1 MAIDYRLNADVTV
14 DQVIELL
21 IASTLAER
29 RPVND
34 RSRMQAMLQCSN
46 LIITAWENR
55 ILIGIARS
63 ISDYSYCTYLSD
75 LAVRKSHQ
83 KQGIGTQLIKATQA
97 AAPMATVILLSAPA
111 AVDYYPHIGMERHN
125 SAWILKSGSPL
136 RS

>member
-1 MAIDYRLNADVTV
+1 MSIEYRLNAEITV

-29 RPVND
+29 RPVDD
-34 RSRMQAMLQCSN
+34 RPRMQAMLQCSN
-46 LIITAWENR
+46 LVVTAWEGD
-55 ILIGIARS
+55 LLVGIARS
-63 ISDYSYCTYLSD
+63 VSDYAYCTYLSD

-83 KQGIGTQLIKATQA
+83 KQGIGTQLIKCTQG

-125 SAWILKSGSPL
+125 SAWMLRPGSAL
-136 RS
+136 R